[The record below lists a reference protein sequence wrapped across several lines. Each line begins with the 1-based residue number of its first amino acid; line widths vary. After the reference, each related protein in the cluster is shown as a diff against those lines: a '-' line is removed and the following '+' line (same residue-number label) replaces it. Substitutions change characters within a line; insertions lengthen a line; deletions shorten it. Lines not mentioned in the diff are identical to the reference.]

1 MPGGAT
7 AGLETLMTQALSI
20 AHPLSGRGAAK
31 KHAPTD
37 ESALKQLVPLHE
49 LPALVLEH
57 R

>member
-1 MPGGAT
+1 
-7 AGLETLMTQALSI
+7 MTQALSF